1 MIRFCSRIFEA
12 SCFSTLRLLAVF
24 LFMLLAMVL
33 AGCQSPAGMG
43 VVSIQNRDDVPFQG
57 SLFVNSVRSS
67 WCQSSLLFNRARFRA
82 NVQLCGLMNLT
93 DHNNVQISTILN
105 IADDSDF
112 QFCALPN
119 IVDKGGTQIG
129 CLVNWSE
136 NCRVQLLGPIA
147 NYSKRR
153 TNFQLGVIWNYSRIP
168 DAQVGAILNWG
179 HTAGFQMSIAN
190 VARNVISQV
199 GLYNHATQ
207 ANFQLGLV
215 NINKNGWLP
224 WTFLINF
231 YLPPDTTTDVP
242 TWEELEALDS
252 QW

>member
-1 MIRFCSRIFEA
+1 MKRFFLRVVA
-12 SCFSTLRLLAVF
+12 DVGLRLPAFLLCVLTAVI
-24 LFMLLAMVL
+24 LT
-33 AGCQSPAGMG
+33 GCQSPAGMG
-43 VVSIQNRDDVPFQG
+43 VVSIQNHDDVPFQG

-82 NVQLCGLMNLT
+82 NVQLCGMMNIT
-93 DHNNVQISTILN
+93 DRNNVQIGTIIN

-119 IVDKGGTQIG
+119 IVDKGGVQLG

-136 NCRVQLLGPIA
+136 DCRVQLFGPIA

-153 TNFQLGVIWNYSRIP
+153 TNFQLGCIWNYSRIP
-168 DAQVGAILNWG
+168 DAQIGAILNWG
-179 HTAGFQMSIAN
+179 HVSGFQMSLAN
-190 VARNVISQV
+190 VSRSVISQI
-199 GLYNHATQ
+199 GLYNYATR

-215 NINKNGWLP
+215 NVNKDGWLP
-224 WTFLINF
+224 WTFFINF
-231 YLPPDTTTDVP
+231 YLPPSKPANVP